1 MPYKRIPQQ
10 SAGRIFISIA
20 LVLASLT
27 LRALAHD
34 AGTVYLEAYL
44 QVEDAEKLELQ
55 GDFVRAHRKYSDA
68 KNILDT
74 IARNHRDWRPE
85 VLTYRRRKV
94 NEAIERC
101 KLRIPKAGAA
111 NIAGGTPPTKDTV
124 QRSLLDQKE
133 AHIRKLEG
141 IREQLLTKLQSTQ
154 ADVEKTR
161 QNLQTSKD
169 ARSSLTQEL
178 GNARQALKA
187 LENQPE
193 KAKKFEATIK
203 RLNNELTIAN
213 ESLTAADQK
222 IKDLAGEKKI
232 TMDKQVA
239 LQAQCAELMREK
251 ARMSELM
258 KASEDKD
265 IQRLLSVNMALSQEL
280 SSAKEEIQ
288 RLTGEKKRDTEQIAA
303 LRERLTGVEQRL
315 ADIQQEN
322 SEYQQ
327 RIAGLSSK
335 LRDTEGKL
343 KQVLADPETGNRIA
357 EAALTENEA
366 LRTIVKRQIMLQAWR
381 KQAKELV
388 LAELNRHESVSQG
401 LLMQIEKLAG
411 KGTILTAS
419 EQELLKESLLGDL
432 GGSGLIIHQGGDG
445 PEINYP
451 KLGDD
456 NNGKLTKLGLNANLT
471 EFARAIASD
480 FARGNYTKCEQG
492 YGELIRMVPDNVYS
506 LRNMGITKMRLGKGI
521 EAEQLFKSAIK
532 YNPEDDYSHFILGV
546 YYYRN
551 ELHERAVKS
560 IDRGLQIAP
569 NNAKA
574 HHYLG
579 AIFIERGLRER
590 AREEFQR
597 VIAIDPT
604 FGDAY
609 YNLAYLY
616 VTDSPPQLV
625 RARNFYLEAQKNG
638 TAADA
643 AMDRKLGT

>member
-1 MPYKRIPQQ
+1 MPIPQIT
-10 SAGRIFISIA
+10 AGTICLWIA
-20 LVLASLT
+20 LIITSLT
-27 LRALAHD
+27 LPSPGQD

-55 GDFVRAHRKYSDA
+55 GKFSEAHRKYSDA

-101 KLRIPKAGAA
+101 KLRIPETGATNVA
-111 NIAGGTPPTKDTV
+111 QGTPAVSSDTV
-124 QRSLLDQKE
+124 PRSLLDQKD
-133 AHIRKLEG
+133 AHIRQLEG
-141 IREQLLTKLQSTQ
+141 IREQLIKKLQSTQ
-154 ADVEKTR
+154 ADFEKNQ
-161 QNLQTSKD
+161 QNLKTS
-169 ARSSLTQEL
+169 Q
-178 GNARQALKA
+178 NARTILTKELNTAREALKA
-187 LENQPE
+187 LENEPE
-193 KAKKFEATIK
+193 KAKQFEATIK
-203 RLNNELTIAN
+203 RLTNELAIAN
-213 ESLTAADQK
+213 ESLSAADQK
-222 IKDLAGEKKI
+222 IKQLTGEKKI
-232 TMDKQVA
+232 TMDRQVA
-239 LQAQCAELMREK
+239 LQAQFDELQREK
-251 ARMSELM
+251 DRMSELL

-265 IQRLLSVNMALSQEL
+265 IQRLLALNMSLNEEL
-280 SSAKEEIQ
+280 TTARKEIQ
-288 RLTGEKKRDTEQIAA
+288 KLTGEKKRDAEQIAA
-303 LRERLTGVEQRL
+303 LRERLAGVEQRL
-315 ADIQQEN
+315 ANIQEEN
-322 SEYQQ
+322 REYQQ

-343 KQVLADPETGNRIA
+343 KQVLADPSTGNRIA
-357 EAALTENEA
+357 EAALNENEA
-366 LRTIVKRQIMLQAWR
+366 LRAIVKRQLMLQSWR

-401 LLMQIEKLAG
+401 LIMQIEKLAE
-411 KGTILTAS
+411 KGTVLTAS
-419 EQELLKESLLGDL
+419 EQELLRESLLSGL
-432 GGSGLIIHQGGDG
+432 EGGGLIIHQGGLG
-445 PEINYP
+445 EEINYP
-451 KLGDD
+451 ELNG
-456 NNGKLTKLGLNANLT
+456 NNEGQLTKLGLNDNLT
-471 EFARAIASD
+471 EFARAVAAD
-480 FARGNYTKCEQG
+480 FAQGNYAKCEEG
-492 YGELIRMVPDNVYS
+492 YAEILSIVPDNVYS
-506 LRNMGITKMRLGKGI
+506 LRNLGIIKMRLGKGR
-521 EAEQLFKSAIK
+521 EAEQLFSSAIK

-551 ELHERAVKS
+551 GLNDLAIKS
-560 IDRGLQIAP
+560 IDQGLQMAP

-579 AIFIERGLRER
+579 AIFIQRGMRER
-590 AREEFQR
+590 ARQEFQR

-616 VTDSPPQLV
+616 VTDSPPQIV

>member
-1 MPYKRIPQQ
+1 MLRT
-10 SAGRIFISIA
+10 
-20 LVLASLT
+20 LAQ
-27 LRALAHD
+27 D

-55 GDFVRAHRKYSDA
+55 GNFSQAHRKYSDA

-101 KLRIPKAGAA
+101 RLRLPKAGTQGVAQ
-111 NIAGGTPPTKDTV
+111 GTPPV
-124 QRSLLDQKE
+124 NPANVNVPRSLLDQKD
-133 AHIRKLEG
+133 AHIRQLEA
-141 IREQLLTKLQSTQ
+141 IREQLLVKLQATQ
-154 ADVEKTR
+154 ADFEKTR
-161 QNLQTSKD
+161 QNLQTSQN
-169 ARSSLTQEL
+169 AHTSLTQEL
-178 GNARQALKA
+178 GKAREALKE

-193 KAKKFEATIK
+193 EAKRLKDSIE
-203 RLNNELTIAN
+203 RLNNELAIASD
-213 ESLTAADQK
+213 SLTAADQK
-222 IKDLAGEKKI
+222 IKQLTGEKK
-232 TMDKQVA
+232 TSMEKQA
-239 LQAQCAELMREK
+239 DLQAQCDELLREK
-251 ARMSELM
+251 DRMSELL

-265 IQRLLSVNMALSQEL
+265 IQRLLSANMALSQEL
-280 SSAKEEIQ
+280 SSAKDEIQ
-288 RLTGEKKRDTEQIAA
+288 KLTGEKKRDTAQIAA
-303 LRERLTGVEQRL
+303 LRERLAGVEQRL
-315 ADIQQEN
+315 ADIQKEN

-343 KQVLADPETGNRIA
+343 KEVLADPESGNRIA

-366 LRTIVKRQIMLQAWR
+366 LRAIVKRQIMLQAWR

-401 LLMQIEKLAG
+401 LVMQIEKLAE
-411 KGTILTAS
+411 KGTVLTPS
-419 EQELLKESLLGDL
+419 EQELLKDSLLGGL
-432 GGSGLIIHQGGDG
+432 GGSGLIIQQGGTA

-451 KLGDD
+451 EITAD
-456 NNGKLTKLGLNANLT
+456 NSGKLTSLGLNENLT
-471 EFARAIASD
+471 DFARAIASD
-480 FARGNYTKCEQG
+480 FARGNYLQCEQG
-492 YGELIRMVPDNVYS
+492 YTELLKIVPDNVYS
-506 LRNMGITKMRLGKGI
+506 LRNMGIIKMRLNKGK
-521 EAEQLFKSAIK
+521 EAEMLFNSAIK

-551 ELHERAVKS
+551 GLNERAVKS
-560 IDRGLQIAP
+560 IDQGLQIAP

-638 TAADA
+638 TAADP

>member
-1 MPYKRIPQQ
+1 MPIPQRT
-10 SAGRIFISIA
+10 AGRLFICITLLIA
-20 LVLASLT
+20 SLVLRSA
-27 LRALAHD
+27 AQD

-55 GDFVRAHRKYSDA
+55 GKFSEAHRKYSDA

-101 KLRIPKAGAA
+101 KLRMPKPGAA
-111 NIAGGTPPTKDTV
+111 NIAPGTQPTTGDTV
-124 QRSLLDQKE
+124 PRSLLDQKD
-133 AHIRKLEG
+133 AHIRQLEG
-141 IREQLLTKLQSTQ
+141 IREQLIKKLQTTQ

-161 QNLQTSKD
+161 QNLQTSQD
-169 ARSSLTQEL
+169 ARTSLTKEL
-178 GNARQALKA
+178 SSAREALKA
-187 LENQPE
+187 LENEPE
-193 KAKKFEATIK
+193 KAKQFEATIK
-203 RLNNELTIAN
+203 RLTNEVAIAN
-213 ESLTAADQK
+213 ESLTAADEK
-222 IKDLAGEKKI
+222 IKQLSGEKKI
-232 TMDKQVA
+232 TMKRQSA
-239 LQAQCAELMREK
+239 LQAQRDELLREK
-251 ARMSELM
+251 ERMNELLQ
-258 KASEDKD
+258 ASGDKD
-265 IQRLLSVNMALSQEL
+265 IQRLLALNMSLNEELTTARQEV
-280 SSAKEEIQ
+280 Q
-288 RLTGEKKRDTEQIAA
+288 RLTGEKKRDAEQIAA
-303 LRERLTGVEQRL
+303 LRERLAGVEQRL

-343 KQVLADPETGNRIA
+343 KQVLADPSTGNRIA
-357 EAALTENEA
+357 EAALDENEA
-366 LRTIVKRQIMLQAWR
+366 LRAIVKRQLMLQSWR

-401 LLMQIEKLAG
+401 LIMQIEKLAER
-411 KGTILTAS
+411 GTVLTPS
-419 EQELLKESLLGDL
+419 EQELLRESLLGDL
-432 GGSGLIIHQGGDG
+432 GGGGLIIHQGSDG
-445 PEINYP
+445 QEVNYP
-451 KLGDD
+451 ELAG
-456 NNGKLTKLGLNANLT
+456 NNEGQLTKLGLNNNLT
-471 EFARAIASD
+471 EFARAVAGD
-480 FARGNYTKCEQG
+480 FARGNFAKCEEG
-492 YGELIRMVPDNVYS
+492 YAKILRIVPDNVYS
-506 LRNMGITKMRLGKGI
+506 LRNLGIIKMRMGKGE
-521 EAEQLFKSAIK
+521 EAEQLFSSAIK
-532 YNPEDDYSHFILGV
+532 FNPEDDYSHFILGV

-551 ELHERAVKS
+551 GLNDLAIKS
-560 IDRGLQIAP
+560 IDQGLQIAP

-579 AIFIERGLRER
+579 AIFIQRGMRER
-590 AREEFQR
+590 ARQEFQR
-597 VIAIDPT
+597 VIAIDPS

-616 VTDSPPQLV
+616 VTDSPPQLA

>member
-1 MPYKRIPQQ
+1 MPIPQLT
-10 SAGRIFISIA
+10 AGRICLWITLIIT
-20 LVLASLT
+20 SLT
-27 LRALAHD
+27 LPCTAQD

-55 GDFVRAHRKYSDA
+55 GKFSEAHRKYSDA

-101 KLRIPKAGAA
+101 KLRMPQTGAA
-111 NIAGGTPPTKDTV
+111 NIAQGTPAVSGDTV
-124 QRSLLDQKE
+124 PRSLLDQKD
-133 AHIRKLEG
+133 AHIRQLEG
-141 IREQLLTKLQSTQ
+141 IREQLIKKLQSTQ
-154 ADVEKTR
+154 ADFEKNQ
-161 QNLQTSKD
+161 QNLKTS
-169 ARSSLTQEL
+169 Q
-178 GNARQALKA
+178 NARTILTKELNTAREALKA
-187 LENQPE
+187 LENEPE
-193 KAKKFEATIK
+193 KAKQFEVTIK
-203 RLNNELTIAN
+203 RLTNELAIAN
-213 ESLTAADQK
+213 ESLSVADQK
-222 IKDLAGEKKI
+222 IKQLTGEKKI
-232 TMDKQVA
+232 TMDRQVA
-239 LQAQCAELMREK
+239 LQAQFDELQREK
-251 ARMSELM
+251 DRMSELL

-265 IQRLLSVNMALSQEL
+265 IQRLLALNMSLNEEL
-280 SSAKEEIQ
+280 TTARQEIQ
-288 RLTGEKKRDTEQIAA
+288 KLTGEKKRDAEQIAA
-303 LRERLTGVEQRL
+303 LRERLAGVEQRL
-315 ADIQQEN
+315 ANIQEEN
-322 SEYQQ
+322 REYQQ

-343 KQVLADPETGNRIA
+343 KQVLADPSTGNRIA
-357 EAALTENEA
+357 EAALNENEA
-366 LRTIVKRQIMLQAWR
+366 LRDIVKRQLMLQSWR

-401 LLMQIEKLAG
+401 LIMQIEKLAE

-419 EQELLKESLLGDL
+419 EQELLRESLLGGL
-432 GGSGLIIHQGGDG
+432 EGGGLIIHQGGNG
-445 PEINYP
+445 EEINYP
-451 KLGDD
+451 ELID
-456 NNGKLTKLGLNANLT
+456 NNEGQLTKLGLNDNLT
-471 EFARAIASD
+471 EFARAVAAD
-480 FARGNYTKCEQG
+480 FAQGNYAKCEEG
-492 YGELIRMVPDNVYS
+492 YAEILSIVPDNVYS
-506 LRNMGITKMRLGKGI
+506 LRNLGIIKMRLGKGR
-521 EAEQLFKSAIK
+521 EAEQLFSSAIK

-551 ELHERAVKS
+551 GLNDLAIKS
-560 IDRGLQIAP
+560 IDQGLQIAP

-579 AIFIERGLRER
+579 AIFIQRGMRDR
-590 AREEFQR
+590 ARQEFQR

>member
-1 MPYKRIPQQ
+1 MPIPQLT
-10 SAGRIFISIA
+10 AGRICLWITLIIT
-20 LVLASLT
+20 SLT
-27 LRALAHD
+27 LPSTAQD

-55 GDFVRAHRKYSDA
+55 GKFTEAHRKYSDA

-101 KLRIPKAGAA
+101 KLRIPQAGVA
-111 NIAGGTPPTKDTV
+111 NVAQGTPAVSSDTV
-124 QRSLLDQKE
+124 PRSLLEQKD
-133 AHIRKLEG
+133 AHIRQLEG
-141 IREQLLTKLQSTQ
+141 IREQLIKKLQSTQ
-154 ADVEKTR
+154 ADFEKNQ
-161 QNLQTSKD
+161 QNLKTS
-169 ARSSLTQEL
+169 Q
-178 GNARQALKA
+178 NARTILTKELNTARDALKA
-187 LENQPE
+187 LENEPA
-193 KAKKFEATIK
+193 KAKQFEATIK
-203 RLNNELTIAN
+203 RLTNELAIAN
-213 ESLTAADQK
+213 ESRSAANQK
-222 IKDLAGEKKI
+222 IKQLTGEKKI
-232 TMDKQVA
+232 TMDRQVA
-239 LQAQCAELMREK
+239 LQAQFDELQREK
-251 ARMSELM
+251 DRMSELL

-265 IQRLLSVNMALSQEL
+265 IQRLLALNMSLNEEL
-280 SSAKEEIQ
+280 TTARQEIQ
-288 RLTGEKKRDTEQIAA
+288 KLTGEKKRDAEQIAA
-303 LRERLTGVEQRL
+303 LRERLAGVEQRL
-315 ADIQQEN
+315 ANIQEEN
-322 SEYQQ
+322 REYQQ

-343 KQVLADPETGNRIA
+343 KQVLADPSTGNRIA
-357 EAALTENEA
+357 EAALNENEA
-366 LRTIVKRQIMLQAWR
+366 LRAIVKRQLMLQSWR

-401 LLMQIEKLAG
+401 LIMQIEKLAE
-411 KGTILTAS
+411 KGTVLTAS
-419 EQELLKESLLGDL
+419 EQELLRESLLGGL
-432 GGSGLIIHQGGDG
+432 EGGGLIIHQGGNG
-445 PEINYP
+445 EEINYP
-451 KLGDD
+451 ELNG
-456 NNGKLTKLGLNANLT
+456 NNEGQPTKLGLNDNLT
-471 EFARAIASD
+471 EFARAVAAD
-480 FARGNYTKCEQG
+480 FAQGNYTKCEEG
-492 YGELIRMVPDNVYS
+492 YAEILSIVPDNVYS
-506 LRNMGITKMRLGKGI
+506 LRNLGIIKMRLGNGR
-521 EAEQLFKSAIK
+521 EAEQLFSSAIK

-551 ELHERAVKS
+551 GLNDLAVKS
-560 IDRGLQIAP
+560 IDQGLQIAP

-579 AIFIERGLRER
+579 AIFIQRGMRER
-590 AREEFQR
+590 ARQEFQR

-616 VTDSPPQLV
+616 VTDSPPQLA